1 MKDLI
6 VDPAKETVAC
16 PATPKRPSLRCN
28 TSIKA
33 LDEQVEDDTA

>member
-16 PATPKRPSLRCN
+16 PATPKRPFS
-28 TSIKA
+28 A
-33 LDEQVEDDTA
+33 LQHFNKGS